1 MKHISIFF
9 IWLLS
14 FLNISSAVSQQK
26 WKAMWISSE
35 HAQSTT
41 NEWQSFR
48 KVVTIDRVPE
58 RLIARIAADSKYWL
72 WINDEM
78 VVFEGSL
85 KRGPSPADT
94 YYDEVD
100 IAPYLKK
107 GENTIAVLL
116 WYFGKNGFSHLSSGR
131 AALLFDC
138 QGEGIEIVSDRTWQT
153 SPNQAYMNTDAPHP
167 N

>member
-94 YYDEVD
+94 YTTRW
-100 IAPYLKK
+100 IL
-107 GENTIAVLL
+107 
-116 WYFGKNGFSHLSSGR
+116 HL
-131 AALLFDC
+131 
-138 QGEGIEIVSDRTWQT
+138 I
-153 SPNQAYMNTDAPHP
+153 
-167 N
+167 